1 MAKRIKLLISIF
13 LFFTL
18 GVEAAIAATAK
29 GNADVYKVTMRKIEL
44 CTGYTVVDF
53 DDVNTADACHDAVV
67 IGSGDQEVDIASVSA
82 GSAAAN
88 YGDPALLPLGETY
101 THMRVTVDRKF
112 IIKSESAIDTGG
124 TNKTDNCVTV
134 ATTDAQYGS
143 GSSEA
148 ARKYTHKVAVAEGG
162 TNAEMNLYMTNGRQ
176 GDESSTNNYTQC
188 EAANCAKNDG
198 WTWDYAAD
206 SSQLTSAI
214 AMQTMRSSL
223 STDDVQLVYELSS
236 PYTVAL
242 IPPTIDISF
251 GTRSALGV
259 QEVCDAGS
267 NCTGETDGMCSFYPE
282 EPIVTITIK

>member
-1 MAKRIKLLISIF
+1 MRRIIKLLIITLSFSILANETAF
-13 LFFTL
+13 
-18 GVEAAIAATAK
+18 AATAT
-29 GNADVYKVTMRKIEL
+29 GNADVYKVTMRKVEL

-53 DDVNTADACHDAVV
+53 DDVNTAAACHDAVV
-67 IGSGDQEVDIASVSA
+67 IGTGDLEVDIASVDA
-82 GSAAAN
+82 GAAAAS
-88 YGDPALLPLGETY
+88 YGEPALLPLGETY

-112 IIKSESAIDTGG
+112 IIKSESALDTGG
-124 TNKTDNCVTV
+124 TSNTDNCVTV

-176 GDESSTNNYTQC
+176 GDESTTNNYTQC

-198 WTWDYAAD
+198 WTWNYAINA
-206 SSQLTSAI
+206 SQLSSAI
-214 AMQTMRSSL
+214 AMRTMRSSL
-223 STDDVQLVYELSS
+223 TTDDIQLVYELTT
-236 PYTVAL
+236 PYTVSL

-267 NCTGETDGMCSFYPE
+267 NCTGETDGVCSFYPE
-282 EPIVTITIK
+282 EPIVTITIN

>member
-1 MAKRIKLLISIF
+1 MRKIIKLFIIILS
-13 LFFTL
+13 FFILTN
-18 GVEAAIAATAK
+18 ETAFAAAAK
-29 GNADVYKVTMRKIEL
+29 GNADVYKVTMRKIEM

-53 DDVNTADACHDAVV
+53 DNVNTADACHDAVV
-67 IGSGDQEVDIASVSA
+67 IGSGDLVVDIASVDA
-82 GSAAAN
+82 GAAAAS
-88 YGDPALLPLGETY
+88 YGEPALLPLGETY

-162 TNAEMNLYMTNGRQ
+162 TNAEMNLYMTDGRQ

-198 WTWDYAAD
+198 WTWDYAVS

-223 STDDVQLVYELSS
+223 NTDDVQLVYELTT
-236 PYTVAL
+236 PYTVSL
-242 IPPTIDISF
+242 IPPIIDISF

-267 NCTGETDGMCSFYPE
+267 ACNGQADTHCSFYPE

>member
-1 MAKRIKLLISIF
+1 M
-13 LFFTL
+13 
-18 GVEAAIAATAK
+18 
-29 GNADVYKVTMRKIEL
+29 
-44 CTGYTVVDF
+44 F
-53 DDVNTADACHDAVV
+53 DDVNTAAACHDAVV
-67 IGSGDQEVDIASVSA
+67 IGTGDLEVDIASVDA
-82 GSAAAN
+82 GASAAS
-88 YGDPALLPLGETY
+88 YGEPALLPLGETY

-112 IIKSESAIDTGG
+112 IIKSESALDTGG
-124 TNKTDNCVTV
+124 TSKTDNCVTV

-176 GDESSTNNYTQC
+176 GDESTTNNYTQC

-198 WTWDYAAD
+198 WTWNYAVNAA
-206 SSQLTSAI
+206 QLSSAI
-214 AMQTMRSSL
+214 AMRTMRSSL
-223 STDDVQLVYELSS
+223 TTDDIQLVYELTT
-236 PYTVAL
+236 PYTVSL

-267 NCTGETDGMCSFYPE
+267 NCTGETDGVCSFYPE
-282 EPIVTITIK
+282 EPIVTITIN